1 MKTYVLIDYSDSR
14 MGAQSS
20 YHFLKENQLKHY
32 NTYGDFVKVYELAN
46 SRPLSEKKMKEL
58 GIPFME
64 FKSDGP
70 QVVK

>member
-14 MGAQSS
+14 MGAQPNFF
-20 YHFLKENQLKHY
+20 FLKENMLKHY
-32 NTYGDFVKVYELAN
+32 NTYGDFVKVYELATP
-46 SRPLSEKKMKEL
+46 RPLSEKKMKEL

-70 QVVK
+70 FVEQ